1 MVVAVQV
8 VGHRMYLHGQS
19 STQVAMGPHIEYQ
32 VDPLQDFDLDLAA
45 PQHRS
50 MSQAVVFAKG
60 TAQWDRKPF
69 LKGRARA
76 LD

>member
-19 STQVAMGPHIEYQ
+19 STQVEMGPHIEYQ
-32 VDPLQDFDLDLAA
+32 VDQLEDFDLDLAA

-50 MSQAVVFAKG
+50 MSQAVGLARG
-60 TAQWDRKPF
+60 TVQWDRKPF
-69 LKGRARA
+69 LKGWARA